1 MKSKGKSASGWDC
14 IDPDSPSYW
23 EGCVCGGER
32 LGLICQAEGR
42 EEVICSLRLS
52 RLDNRNLIIGS
63 LKRQLCQGLR
73 EQTRRGFGVIV
84 MEITAASEYHKAC
97 SPSVMELCSP
107 APNSSVRLPT
117 QICTCVHMCV
127 LSCFICVQLCVTLWT
142 VCSPLGS
149 SVHGIKRD
157 FKLSSCFS
165 S

>member
-73 EQTRRGFGVIV
+73 EQTRRGFVV
-84 MEITAASEYHKAC
+84 
-97 SPSVMELCSP
+97 
-107 APNSSVRLPT
+107 
-117 QICTCVHMCV
+117 
-127 LSCFICVQLCVTLWT
+127 F
-142 VCSPLGS
+142 
-149 SVHGIKRD
+149 
-157 FKLSSCFS
+157 
-165 S
+165 